1 VLWLPLLPLPP
12 SSNPKSGSRAS
23 LAQRR
28 RRYLCHY
35 LWVAGVGHDCTDNPP
50 PPGAALPPPSS
61 AGISLLAALPPPL
74 PIGPPGA
81 PSSPYVWPTPPPSL
95 APTGHSER
103 QVLGSW
109 LDLDAADLGGS
120 DSASLAS
127 QPLQHPA
134 SPMTIMV
141 MLHHLLLLLASC
153 QLRAWGCPGSPV
165 LLFLVCATSPIFGI
179 DGLRLGRALTLAWGC
194 PTCWLPS
201 PFSYTGGPQRARNHS
216 AGWGGS

>member
-1 VLWLPLLPLPP
+1 MLWLPLLPLPP

-81 PSSPYVWPTPPPSL
+81 PQLPLRL
-95 APTGHSER
+95 AHT
-103 QVLGSW
+103 
-109 LDLDAADLGGS
+109 
-120 DSASLAS
+120 ASL
-127 QPLQHPA
+127 
-134 SPMTIMV
+134 
-141 MLHHLLLLLASC
+141 
-153 QLRAWGCPGSPV
+153 
-165 LLFLVCATSPIFGI
+165 FGA
-179 DGLRLGRALTLAWGC
+179 D
-194 PTCWLPS
+194 
-201 PFSYTGGPQRARNHS
+201 GPQRAS
-216 AGWGGS
+216 GLGLLAGSRRRRSGRVGLSFPGIAASPAPRVANDDNGHAPPPPPLVG